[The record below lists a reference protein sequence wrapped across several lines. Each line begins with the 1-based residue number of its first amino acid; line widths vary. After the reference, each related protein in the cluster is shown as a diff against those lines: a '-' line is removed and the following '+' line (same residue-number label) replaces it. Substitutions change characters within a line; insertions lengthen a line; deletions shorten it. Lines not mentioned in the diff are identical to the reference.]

1 MQTTA
6 RFFPSFLNLFPSVIP
21 SFTYSVHKYVLI
33 IYYVVPDIVFN
44 LIAYSCPT
52 LCDPMDCSMP
62 GLPVNHQ
69 LPELTQTYVHS
80 ISDAIQSSHP
90 LSLPSSPAFNLSQHQ
105 GLFKW
110 VSSSH
115 QVAKY
120 WSFSFSISFSNEYPG
135 LISFMMDW
143 LDLLAV
149 QGTLKSLRQHHNSK
163 SSVLWCSTFFIV
175 QLSHLYVTT
184 GKTIAL
190 TRWTFVDIVLGTE
203 NRILNKN

>member
-105 GLFKW
+105 GLFK
-110 VSSSH
+110 
-115 QVAKY
+115 
-120 WSFSFSISFSNEYPG
+120 
-135 LISFMMDW
+135 
-143 LDLLAV
+143 
-149 QGTLKSLRQHHNSK
+149 
-163 SSVLWCSTFFIV
+163 
-175 QLSHLYVTT
+175 
-184 GKTIAL
+184 
-190 TRWTFVDIVLGTE
+190 
-203 NRILNKN
+203 